1 MTVAAAYARVFPRS
15 PSNQTQPDRPR
26 MTAEPAPLAIDGGSP
41 VRTAPW
47 PAPDAVVPAEDT
59 DPVGAF
65 EVELADRLG
74 LPAAAVIVCT
84 DAAEA
89 YRTALSILDP
99 SARGDRL
106 EVIVPDLLARPAADA
121 AQDLGWTVVPGEVD
135 ADTAALSVRGLA
147 RGMSD
152 QTGLVVVHHAFGHP
166 AVMAELTRLAND
178 RGVALVEDISGALGA
193 SFRGTEA
200 GLMGAAA
207 VLIGRPGDPITR
219 GAAVIVPDP
228 ATAGRLRASVGA
240 PDEDDVRVALAE
252 LRGLDEALHHRR
264 QLAWE
269 LTFRLRGL
277 RGVTALP
284 HNRWVHHAYSRYVIR
299 LRHLVWKRSQE
310 DTLAALNA
318 EGIPCEV
325 ACDAP
330 LHQDAALL
338 APLSGDVRV
347 GEDVYPIA
355 TRLPGELIA
364 IPLAGDLT
372 SRDMDQVA
380 DALRKIEAE
389 SL

>member
-1 MTVAAAYARVFPRS
+1 MTVAAAYARLLPMS
-15 PSNQTQPDRPR
+15 PSQPDRSR
-26 MTAEPAPLAIDGGSP
+26 MTAEPAPLAIDGGAP

-47 PAPDAVVPAEDT
+47 PVPAEVT
-59 DPVGAF
+59 PSSDPNPVATF
-65 EVELADRLG
+65 EAELAARLG
-74 LPAAAVIVCT
+74 LTAAAVIVCA
-84 DAAEA
+84 DAPEA
-89 YRTALSILDP
+89 YRLALSIIDP
-99 SARGDRL
+99 NARGDRT
-106 EVIVPDLLARPAADA
+106 EVVVPDLLARQAADA
-121 AQDLGWTVVPGEVD
+121 AHDLGWTVVPGEVD

-147 RGMSD
+147 RAMGD
-152 QTGLVVVHHAFGHP
+152 RTALAVVHHTFGHP
-166 AVMAELTRLAND
+166 AVMAELARLAND

-200 GLMGAAA
+200 GRMGAAA
-207 VLIGRPGDPITR
+207 VLVGRPGDPITR
-219 GAAVIVPDP
+219 GAAVIVPDE
-228 ATAGRLRASVGA
+228 ATAARLRPSAGV
-240 PDEDDVRVALAE
+240 PDEDDVQGALAE

-277 RGVTALP
+277 RGVVALP

-310 DTLAALNA
+310 DTVAALRA
-318 EGIPCEV
+318 EGIPCEI

-347 GEDVYPIA
+347 GEDVFPIA
-355 TRLPGELIA
+355 TRLPGELLA

-380 DALRKIEAE
+380 DALRKIEAG